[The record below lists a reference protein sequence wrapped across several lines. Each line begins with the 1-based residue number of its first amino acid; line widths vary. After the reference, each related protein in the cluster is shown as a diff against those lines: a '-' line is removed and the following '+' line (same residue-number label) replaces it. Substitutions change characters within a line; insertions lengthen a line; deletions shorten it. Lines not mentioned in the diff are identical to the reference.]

1 MFLLSKKQRA
11 IKKLEDSQQLL
22 DDKKNLIE
30 LDFKRLEVMA
40 SANEDFVVDYE
51 EIKVLYEQLLVNDHH
66 SLTSRKETL
75 LTRFNS
81 SKLNKDIY
89 EYTKQYEVDEKV
101 AELEEALKNLKLDP
115 EKVKIQKGDL
125 DKNGIVN
132 ANDAAIA
139 LDLYKYGNVSAE
151 ELQIGDMDNNGIINA
166 NDAALILDIYKYG
179 N

>member
-89 EYTKQYEVDEKV
+89 EYTKQYE
-101 AELEEALKNLKLDP
+101 
-115 EKVKIQKGDL
+115 KI
-125 DKNGIVN
+125 
-132 ANDAAIA
+132 
-139 LDLYKYGNVSAE
+139 
-151 ELQIGDMDNNGIINA
+151 
-166 NDAALILDIYKYG
+166 
-179 N
+179 